1 MGPVRKK
8 SIMDDMTNQFHI
20 ELFDS
25 RIENWDNVFII
36 GEEIPIDY
44 AKLEAK
50 ADEIL
55 LNSKP
60 YCTSVRIL
68 RKKQFMLRTNNN
80 IGRGVPEA
88 VSPVLRISGEVF
100 LNQVPNPGF
109 KLLFRG

>member
-1 MGPVRKK
+1 MRSVRKK
-8 SIMDDMTNQFHI
+8 NVMDDMPNQFHI

-25 RIENWDNVFII
+25 RIENWDNVYII

-68 RKKQFMLRTNNN
+68 SKKTIYVKN
-80 IGRGVPEA
+80 
-88 VSPVLRISGEVF
+88 
-100 LNQVPNPGF
+100 
-109 KLLFRG
+109 K